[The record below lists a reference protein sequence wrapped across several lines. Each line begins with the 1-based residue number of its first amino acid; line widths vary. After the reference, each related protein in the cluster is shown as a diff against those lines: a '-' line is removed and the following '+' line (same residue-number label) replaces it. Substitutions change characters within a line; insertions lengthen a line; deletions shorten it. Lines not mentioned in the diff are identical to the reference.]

1 LVPRLVEESSDQG
14 LPTIDNSLFI
24 DLETDSEESEAEG
37 DFEATKKSEVDKIKP
52 VRSLIFQL
60 VALDPEKSKSL
71 VRLFLHRRV
80 HPRQFADDLLAL
92 SRYFMMLLPQGP
104 IDPIDPIDPIESC
117 IYIFIDGL
125 DRTSESTALTLLDLL
140 LSSAVPKTSNV
151 RMLFSGYPLY
161 HLREKLADVSTISVE
176 TERQRT

>member
-1 LVPRLVEESSDQG
+1 MLVPRLVEESSDHG

-24 DLETDSEESEAEG
+24 DLLQYVDESETDAQESEADG
-37 DFEATKKSEVDKIKP
+37 DFEATKKSEVDEIKP

-60 VALDPEKSKSL
+60 VALDPEKSKSV
-71 VRLFLHRRV
+71 VRLFLHERV
-80 HPRQFADDLLAL
+80 HPRQLVDDLLAL
-92 SRYFMMLLPQGP
+92 SRYFMMLLPQ
-104 IDPIDPIDPIESC
+104 DPIENG

-125 DRTSESTALTLLDLL
+125 DRTSKSTALTLLDLL

-161 HLREKLADVSTISVE
+161 HLRKKLADVSTISVE